1 MRHTTR
7 RGLAV
12 RRIDVRRDEGV
23 AMAEFALIAPVFLL
37 LVVGILTFGRVFYY
51 WIGANHTANETAR
64 WAVVDFNP
72 YKTCTG
78 TATGQPGC
86 ETLQQHAITGVGTD
100 EFENGAEACI
110 SFPGTVQ
117 EVGSP
122 LKVQVKKPFY
132 VLPFLGIGNITIRGT
147 ATMRIEN
154 LRTVRSYDV
163 GQNIGSCT

>member
-1 MRHTTR
+1 VR
-7 RGLAV
+7 
-12 RRIDVRRDEGV
+12 RRIDVRRDDGV

-64 WAVVDFNP
+64 WAVVDVNP
-72 YKTCTG
+72 YKPAGCAPPG
-78 TATGQPGC
+78 SIGC

-110 SFPGTVQ
+110 SFPSSVQ
-117 EVGSP
+117 DIGEP

-147 ATMRIEN
+147 ATLRIEN
-154 LRTVRSYDV
+154 MRTVPSYSTAD
-163 GQNIGSCT
+163 NIGSCT